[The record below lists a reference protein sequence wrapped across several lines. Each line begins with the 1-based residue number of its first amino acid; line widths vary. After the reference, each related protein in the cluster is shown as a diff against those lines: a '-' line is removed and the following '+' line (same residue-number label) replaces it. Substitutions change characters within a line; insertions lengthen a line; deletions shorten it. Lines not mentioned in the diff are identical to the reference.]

1 MIGPV
6 HFLTAGYIKLQISL
20 EMNRSKLM
28 EEVVGVEN
36 IAFVTDKF
44 GAAIDGNN
52 VIRRRRDSVTSNDI
66 NDEASKRYKNNIRDM
81 VMNATNIFNSNLEK
95 MKTNTEENKNHIIRM
110 NNNHYVVLDLSHVT
124 FLDEVGAIM
133 VKEVNEYVKKSG
145 GRLAISGIEHRFA
158 EVLDKSGVLSSM
170 SVCIYPTYM
179 DAINMITCS
188 ALDQRLA
195 CDTNL

>member
-20 EMNRSKLM
+20 EMNRSKLT

-44 GAAIDGNN
+44 GAAINGNN

-110 NNNHYVVLDLSHVT
+110 NNNLLDL
-124 FLDEVGAIM
+124 
-133 VKEVNEYVKKSG
+133 
-145 GRLAISGIEHRFA
+145 
-158 EVLDKSGVLSSM
+158 
-170 SVCIYPTYM
+170 P
-179 DAINMITCS
+179 
-188 ALDQRLA
+188 
-195 CDTNL
+195 